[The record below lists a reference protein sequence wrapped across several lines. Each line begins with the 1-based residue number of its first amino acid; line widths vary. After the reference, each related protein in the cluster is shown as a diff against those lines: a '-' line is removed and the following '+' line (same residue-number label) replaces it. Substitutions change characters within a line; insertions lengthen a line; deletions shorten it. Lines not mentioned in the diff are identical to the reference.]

1 MPSKTDSDIL
11 LICVGLFIIIIVAM
25 MFSTSGLSPY
35 DEHGAKTL
43 SQYPYEGFAGAMEY
57 FHNRNADP
65 EDYVS
70 TAATTAAAAAT
81 TAATTTAAT
90 TAAVKLEGFEGL
102 QSGVYV
108 PEQRIDDII
117 YSSAGPDCNGKTFGL
132 STSKGFLCLS
142 DKDVKLLTSRGG
154 NA

>member
-11 LICVGLFIIIIVAM
+11 LICVGLFVIIIVAM
-25 MFSTSGLSPY
+25 MFSTSGMSPY
-35 DEHGAKTL
+35 DEHNPKSL
-43 SQYPYEGFAGAMEY
+43 SQYPYDGFVGAMEY
-57 FHNRNADP
+57 FYNRNSA
-65 EDYVS
+65 
-70 TAATTAAAAAT
+70 TAASATAAPA
-81 TAATTTAAT
+81 TAASDIPI
-90 TAAVKLEGFEGL
+90 EGFQGL
-102 QSGVYV
+102 QSGAYS
-108 PEQRIDDII
+108 PEQRIEDII

>member
-35 DEHGAKTL
+35 DEHNAKTL

-57 FHNRNADP
+57 FHNRNAEP
-65 EDYVS
+65 ENYVS
-70 TAATTAAAAAT
+70 TERFESDT
-81 TAATTTAAT
+81 
-90 TAAVKLEGFEGL
+90 KLEGFQGL
-102 QSGVYV
+102 QSGTFS
-108 PEQRIDDII
+108 PEQRIEEII

-142 DKDVKLLTSRGG
+142 DKDIKLLTSRGG

>member
-25 MFSTSGLSPY
+25 MFSTSGLSPN
-35 DEHGAKTL
+35 DARGANTL

-57 FHNRNADP
+57 FHNRNAAP
-65 EDYVS
+65 EDYIS
-70 TAATTAAAAAT
+70 TTQTTG
-81 TAATTTAAT
+81 
-90 TAAVKLEGFEGL
+90 AVKLEGFEGI
-102 QSGVYV
+102 QSGVYS